1 MEEIKNVNLTQLK
14 TFKNHPF
21 SVNFDKDFF
30 TIQNITY
37 IQSSNLL
44 KSTLVN
50 FAKKVLYGQDI
61 LCV

>member
-14 TFKNHPF
+14 PFKNHPF

>member
-14 TFKNHPF
+14 PFKNHPF
-21 SVNFDKDFF
+21 RISSQSK
-30 TIQNITY
+30 NITY